1 MISPIT
7 IDAGADIEQTEDVDV
22 ITSQNEDVSAVISRL
37 EGNGANTSRLID
49 RIQQLW
55 TIKSLIN

>member
-1 MISPIT
+1 MISHIT

-37 EGNGANTSRLID
+37 EGNGANLSWLLD
-49 RIQQLW
+49 RIQQL
-55 TIKSLIN
+55 